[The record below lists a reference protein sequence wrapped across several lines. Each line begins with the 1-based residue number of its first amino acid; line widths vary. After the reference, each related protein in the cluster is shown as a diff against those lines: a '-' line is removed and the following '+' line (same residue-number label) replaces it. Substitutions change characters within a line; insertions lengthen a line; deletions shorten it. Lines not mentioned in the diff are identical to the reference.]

1 MLGGCEH
8 IAARCM
14 VFEPPAKKM
23 TRPAWR
29 RALGSASRLCQAGG
43 LEKLRGKLHS
53 FANGPQFNQ
62 LFRDSPETSPDAAN
76 MVEAIQPSVE
86 RKRRSTYSPY
96 GAS

>member
-1 MLGGCEH
+1 VLGDCEH

-23 TRPAWR
+23 TRAAWR
-29 RALGSASRLCQAGG
+29 RALLSASRLCQAGG

-62 LFRDSPETSPDAAN
+62 LFRDKSRNLP
-76 MVEAIQPSVE
+76 
-86 RKRRSTYSPY
+86 RRREH
-96 GAS
+96 G